1 MYQVGD
7 KVVYPVHGAGVVEAI
22 ESREVGGL
30 TRDCYILNLPFCGLK
45 VTVPVTAAEQL
56 GLREMMSAS
65 EAGRVLDILEGAEGA
80 RQPKLPDKWN
90 HRFRLLVDKIKGG
103 DVMELARIVHN
114 LAEREHKKPLAS
126 GEKRLYEQA
135 REILF
140 SELWLLKREAEASGL
155 APRIDEVLREVE

>member
-22 ESREVGGL
+22 ERRDIGGL
-30 TRDCYILNLPFCGLK
+30 ARDCYILNLPFCGLK

-56 GLREMMSAS
+56 GLREIMSARD
-65 EAGRVLDILEGAEGA
+65 AGRVLDILEGGETAG
-80 RQPKLPDKWN
+80 LPQLPEKWN

-103 DVMELARIVHN
+103 DVVELAQIVHN
-114 LAEREHKKPLAS
+114 LAERERKKPLS
-126 GEKRLYEQA
+126 SSEKRLFEQA

-140 SELWLLKREAEASGL
+140 SELWLLRREAAAQGF
-155 APRIDEVLREVE
+155 AGRIDDILRAAE